1 MISWLDVLSFIQ
13 SSIDYTK
20 LWCGRGRRQYLL
32 PLAHSGGRD
41 MILLRSGGWI
51 DNIAEIPDE
60 DIRCRYDAEQG
71 HITSG
76 SGPLKR
82 HQWLSVSQGTRDMSD
97 FFADL
102 RTTVTLTSDE
112 LLMLYTHQ
120 TGHYPKGVLS
130 VVQRDGTEVTV
141 YFGVPAPPSKE
152 AITGAT
158 QLDYIR

>member
-1 MISWLDVLSFIQ
+1 MAFIQ
-13 SSIDYTK
+13 SSIDFTK
-20 LWCGRGRRQYLL
+20 LWCNRGRRNYLL
-32 PLAHSGGRD
+32 PLAQRGGRD
-41 MILLRSGGWI
+41 MILLRSGVWV
-51 DNIAEIPDE
+51 DNIPSISEE
-60 DIRCRYDAEQG
+60 DIRCRYDSEQG

-76 SGPLKR
+76 SGLLKR

-102 RTTVTLTSDE
+102 RTAVTLTSDE

-141 YFGVPAPPSKE
+141 YFRVPTPPSKE

>member
-1 MISWLDVLSFIQ
+1 
-13 SSIDYTK
+13 
-20 LWCGRGRRQYLL
+20 
-32 PLAHSGGRD
+32 

-51 DNIAEIPDE
+51 DSIAEIPDE
-60 DIRCRYDAEQG
+60 DIRCRYFAEQG

-76 SGPLKR
+76 SAPLKR

-97 FFADL
+97 FFANL
-102 RTTVTLTSDE
+102 RTAVTLTSDD

-120 TGHYPKGVLS
+120 TGHYPKGALS

-141 YFGVPAPPSKE
+141 YFGVPTPPSKE